1 MIKDAIKEILNDDFL
16 LLVATQVVFGFLGF
30 MTIVVVVLLW

>member
-16 LLVATQVVFGFLGF
+16 LLVATQVVFGF